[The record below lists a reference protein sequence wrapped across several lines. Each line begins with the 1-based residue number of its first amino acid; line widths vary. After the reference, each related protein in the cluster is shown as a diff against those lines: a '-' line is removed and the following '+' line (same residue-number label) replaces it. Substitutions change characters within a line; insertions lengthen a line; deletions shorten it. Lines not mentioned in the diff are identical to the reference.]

1 MHFQTLKKS
10 IQWFLLFY
18 RLSKPRRQA
27 LAAEN
32 CTPGQRFL
40 AISQGFHQGHYWPV
54 RDQSR
59 GNTGSSES
67 CCSRCRAS
75 VSALVRRCYKH
86 RKGESSAVWT
96 ISSGWSRMA
105 VLSWWWI
112 WCTVSNRVPNML
124 TGELPKSKNSLAESS
139 SSPPPQRWG
148 SAPFGPSQSF
158 WAGCCTWS
166 RGRELLWIRAQKG
179 ILNVAATHHW
189 LGSALASFS
198 WMRTVELLLLGKQYT
213 NGQKFDCAWPDTCHY
228 ALSKG
233 NEAQSFAW
241 SRLIHTCHSHSRSS
255 GEGINPADS
264 FKRSSTRLCHQ
275 LLSSLLMIWR

>member
-40 AISQGFHQGHYWPV
+40 AISQGFRQGHYWPV

-59 GNTGSSES
+59 GSTGSSES
-67 CCSRCRAS
+67 CCSCCRAS

-148 SAPFGPSQSF
+148 SDLLVHLSLFGQGVVHG
-158 WAGCCTWS
+158 AGDANFS
-166 RGRELLWIRAQKG
+166 GSGLRKG
-179 ILNVAATHHW
+179 FLMW
-189 LGSALASFS
+189 LRHTTGS
-198 WMRTVELLLLGKQYT
+198 
-213 NGQKFDCAWPDTCHY
+213 GQH
-228 ALSKG
+228 
-233 NEAQSFAW
+233 
-241 SRLIHTCHSHSRSS
+241 
-255 GEGINPADS
+255 
-264 FKRSSTRLCHQ
+264 
-275 LLSSLLMIWR
+275 